1 MSVCGEGA
9 AVRRGVSA
17 HPVQKVAFEGRQGLK
32 ERARP
37 RLGQGLHAGPGG
49 AGGPLEDSRVAGR
62 PQPVSQAERHGAEE
76 RGGRRQTRRDRA
88 GNWGPERAKKPGS
101 RAVLIY
107 DENRKY
113 LPRDLF

>member
-76 RGGRRQTRRDRA
+76 RGGRRADEA
-88 GNWGPERAKKPGS
+88 GPGRELGS
-101 RAVLIY
+101 RKGQEA
-107 DENRKY
+107 RKQSCPH
-113 LPRDLF
+113 LR